1 MVGFPLQR
9 LIAGVYIYIIYII
22 YICVCVSVFVRR
34 IVHAIAQKLAILRG
48 DTREIMGGMYFMEF
62 NRTGC
67 LK

>member
-1 MVGFPLQR
+1 M
-9 LIAGVYIYIIYII
+9 
-22 YICVCVSVFVRR
+22 CVCVSVFVRR

>member
-9 LIAGVYIYIIYII
+9 LIAGGYTYIYIIYIYI
-22 YICVCVSVFVRR
+22 YMSVFVRR